1 MPARSVSGS
10 FPVGRIPQT
19 ISFTPPGGAETDQR
33 VALSASATSKL
44 AVSFS
49 SVTPGVCTVSD
60 RTAITIRGGNC
71 AIIASQAGD
80 DRYAAA
86 GPVRRSFP
94 VARIPQTIDF
104 RQPQNAAF
112 GRPVTLTATASSGL
126 PVSYRTSTPGVC
138 RVSGRAVTTRRR
150 VFGVTS
156 TDPI

>member
-1 MPARSVSGS
+1 VCARS
-10 FPVGRIPQT
+10 PT
-19 ISFTPPGGAETDQR
+19 
-33 VALSASATSKL
+33 ALPSL
-44 AVSFS
+44 
-49 SVTPGVCTVSD
+49 
-60 RTAITIRGGNC
+60 IRGGTC

-138 RVSGRAVTTRRR
+138 RVSGRAVTTRADGTCTRTPER
-150 VFGVTS
+150 E
-156 TDPI
+156 